1 MQLIINGESRDS
13 AAATLDALW
22 RAEMAEPEGTEPLGV
37 AAAVN
42 GVVVRHA
49 AWMSTE
55 LRDGDRVE
63 IVRVVRGG

>member
-1 MQLIINGESRDS
+1 MQLIINGDLRDS
-13 AAATLDALW
+13 AAANLDALW
-22 RAEMAEPEGTEPLGV
+22 RAEMAAPEGAEPFGV

-49 AWMSTE
+49 AWADTE